1 MCFSKES
8 FMRNK
13 ERLACLTALMLGA
26 AAAVSAET
34 VVIVNPKN
42 PASALTA
49 EQVAAIY
56 LGNSQK
62 FPDGGGVALAD
73 QPDTA
78 PVRAE
83 FYEKATG
90 RTPAQVKAV
99 WARIAFTGKGT
110 PPKEL
115 KTDADVKAFVA
126 SRPDAIGYVDASA
139 VDGSV
144 KAVLKL

>member
-1 MCFSKES
+1 
-8 FMRNK
+8 MRNK
-13 ERLACLTALMLGA
+13 NTLACLIAFTLGA
-26 AAAVSAET
+26 SAASSAET

-42 PASALTA
+42 PASSLTA

-56 LGNSQK
+56 LGNAQK
-62 FPDGGGVALAD
+62 FPDGGAVALAD
-73 QPDTA
+73 QPDGA
-78 PVRAE
+78 AVRAE

-90 RTPAQVKAV
+90 RTAAQAKAL
-99 WARIAFTGKGT
+99 WARITFTGKGT

-115 KTDADVKAFVA
+115 KNDADVKAFVA

>member
-1 MCFSKES
+1 
-8 FMRNK
+8 MRSLK
-13 ERLACLTALMLGA
+13 LMLSLGALTLA
-26 AAAVSAET
+26 AASANAEL

-42 PASALTA
+42 PAASMTA

-56 LGNSQK
+56 LGTTST
-62 FPDGGGVALAD
+62 FPDGGAAALAD
-73 QPDTA
+73 QPEAAGIRGD
-78 PVRAE
+78 
-83 FYEKATG
+83 FYQKATG
-90 RTPAQVKAV
+90 RSVAQVKAT
-99 WARIAFTGKGT
+99 WARLTFSGKGA

-126 SRPDAIGYVDASA
+126 GDPKAIGYVDSSA